1 MTSFKKRLYRL
12 LEDGRENDHAARR
25 VTRLLVALVLVT
37 VAISVL
43 ETVPAIQAS
52 WGRHLS
58 DVQLG
63 LGFVFLAEYLCRL
76 LVADLHPP
84 LRRYGP
90 VGSRLRYALQPMA
103 IIDLLAILPLLLVFV
118 LPVTALPALAV
129 LRLLRFL
136 KLLRYSPA
144 LRSLAAA
151 MAGEKRA
158 LAASFLIVCGVI
170 LVASTLMYLVEHD
183 EQPDVFGSIPL
194 AAWWAVTTAT
204 TTGYG
209 DVVPSTA
216 LGKMIAGLVMMT
228 GYALL
233 ALPVGI
239 IASAFAREVHSRD
252 FVVTWSMVSR
262 VPLFED
268 LKAGE
273 VAEVAKLLR
282 SHVVTAGELIAE
294 RGEAAHCMY
303 FVASG
308 EVEVTMPSGIV
319 QLGEGAYFGEMALL
333 RQRRHLATVRA
344 VERTQLLVLDAASLK
359 HLMRQ
364 NPELARRIQNE
375 AQAREAWARQGGG
388 DLTEEELHQPEALD
402 LPPPHSVHVKDE
414 RPA

>member
-12 LEDGRENDHAARR
+12 LEEGRESDHAARR
-25 VTRLLVALVLVT
+25 VTRVLVALVLIT

-52 WGRHLS
+52 WGRRLS

-63 LGFVFLAEYLCRL
+63 LGLVFLAEYLCRL

-90 VGSRLRYALQPMA
+90 VGSRLRYAMQPMA

-151 MAGEKRA
+151 MVGEKRA

-216 LGKMIAGLVMMT
+216 LGKMIAGLVMLT

-294 RGEAAHCMY
+294 RGEIAHCMY

-319 QLGEGAYFGEMALL
+319 QLGEGAYFGELALL

-359 HLMRQ
+359 HLMLR
-364 NPELARRIQNE
+364 NPELARRIQSE
-375 AQAREAWARQGGG
+375 AEAREAWARQGGV
-388 DLTEEELHQPEALD
+388 DLIEEELHQPEALD
-402 LPPPHSVHVKDE
+402 LPSGHTGRARDE
-414 RPA
+414 GPA